1 MTNRGA
7 YLLTRTASST
17 EHLAAALGVSGPAV
31 RYWRAGEKK
40 PSRAKR
46 AALLRLVGIPVEAW
60 DEPADSPT
68 SILDAAARA
77 AALPS
82 EPTPAAPSE
91 PPSNPVEKPDMAL
104 STGKA
109 PEAAPAAPR
118 PRPVAFRPPPPS
130 TTTVP
135 RGAAAKARFL
145 ESEIEALM
153 ARLSKDRDGSPYEQ
167 AKILGILSASLE
179 RLARLTGEL
188 ELTNARVLSLPFWQ
202 RIVEV
207 SGEAL
212 RKWPDAAEA
221 FAAAVERIEAEAG
234 RAA

>member
-1 MTNRGA
+1 
-7 YLLTRTASST
+7 
-17 EHLAAALGVSGPAV
+17 
-31 RYWRAGEKK
+31 
-40 PSRAKR
+40 
-46 AALLRLVGIPVEAW
+46 
-60 DEPADSPT
+60 
-68 SILDAAARA
+68 
-77 AALPS
+77 
-82 EPTPAAPSE
+82 
-91 PPSNPVEKPDMAL
+91 
-104 STGKA
+104 
-109 PEAAPAAPR
+109 
-118 PRPVAFRPPPPS
+118 
-130 TTTVP
+130 
-135 RGAAAKARFL
+135 
-145 ESEIEALM
+145 M
-153 ARLSKDRDGSPYEQ
+153 ARLSADRDGSPYEQ